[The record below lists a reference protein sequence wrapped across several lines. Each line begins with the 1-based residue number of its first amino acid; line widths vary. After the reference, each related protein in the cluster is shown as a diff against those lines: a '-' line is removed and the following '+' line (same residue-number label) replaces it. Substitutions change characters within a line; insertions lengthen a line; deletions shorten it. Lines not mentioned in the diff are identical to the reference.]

1 MNFGTPSLLERTNN
15 WGAFIF
21 FAGWC
26 FLALFY
32 VYLLVPEIAGLG
44 AQDIEDIFKGSWLN
58 AYQRTKRS
66 SMVESVEHAKDPDW
80 EEQEHA

>member
-1 MNFGTPSLLERTNN
+1 MNFGVPSLLEQTNN

-32 VYLLVPEIAGLG
+32 VYLVVPEIAGLG
-44 AQDIEDIFKGSWLN
+44 SQDIEDIFRGPWFN
-58 AYQRTKRS
+58 AYRRTKRPGT
-66 SMVESVEHAKDPDW
+66 VEGIENGKYPGW
-80 EEQEHA
+80 ETA

>member
-1 MNFGTPSLLERTNN
+1 MNFGVPSLLERTNN

-32 VYLLVPEIAGLG
+32 VYLVVPEIAGLG
-44 AQDIEDIFKGSWLN
+44 AQDIEDIFRGPWFN
-58 AYQRTKRS
+58 AYRRTKKS
-66 SMVESVEHAKDPDW
+66 DTIESVEHGEYPSL
-80 EEQEHA
+80 EEQT